1 MLPLIEPVYRYG
13 MANKETFKLKLRQK
27 LRRALIMNENFW
39 IDVERSRTLLRN
51 ILTFAQLNAYPFTY
65 KFIFLRYEDERE
77 KDTL

>member
-1 MLPLIEPVYRYG
+1 
-13 MANKETFKLKLRQK
+13 
-27 LRRALIMNENFW
+27 MNENFW

-77 KDTL
+77 KDTLWAKKG

>member
-1 MLPLIEPVYRYG
+1 
-13 MANKETFKLKLRQK
+13 
-27 LRRALIMNENFW
+27 MNENFW

-77 KDTL
+77 KDTYERKRDSFSYKNKSKVIKQND